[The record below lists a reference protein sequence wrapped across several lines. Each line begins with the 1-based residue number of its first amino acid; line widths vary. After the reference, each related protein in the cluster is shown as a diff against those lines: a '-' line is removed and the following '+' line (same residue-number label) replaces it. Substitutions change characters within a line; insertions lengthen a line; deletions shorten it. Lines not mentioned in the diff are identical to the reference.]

1 MVGQRLQKYISSWGL
16 DPGDVPKVITIFL
29 GAKYVTLGAFVL
41 VGTRFQPL
49 RRVFPKRRT
58 VTSAWSQVKSR
69 LAAGAGRPQPTPEG
83 GWYEWASDKYWQMSD
98 KLQARLQT
106 NRWWMSLAERTGQNP
121 TRLVLG
127 VAEGTLLCKLT
138 YPFWGPFELWAI
150 LYTLK
155 QRSIHAAHGSEGPDG
170 DLMEQYTHAAA
181 AAEDAQDLS
190 PGPL

>member
-16 DPGDVPKVITIFL
+16 DASAVPKVITLFL
-29 GAKYVTLGAFVL
+29 GAKYVTLGAFIVL
-41 VGTRFQPL
+41 GARFQPL

-58 VTSAWSQVKSR
+58 VTSAWSQVRNR
-69 LAAGAGRPQPTPEG
+69 LAPQRQEKPEG
-83 GWYEWASDKYWQMSD
+83 GSWYEWASDSYWQLSD
-98 KLQARLQT
+98 KLQTRLQR
-106 NRWWMSLAERTGQNP
+106 NPWWLSLAQRTGQNP

-138 YPFWGPFELWAI
+138 FPVWGPFELWAI
-150 LYTLK
+150 MHLLK
-155 QRSIHAAHGSEGPDG
+155 TRGAHAPDISEGPDG

-181 AAEDAQDLS
+181 ATEDAQDLS

>member
-1 MVGQRLQKYISSWGL
+1 MV
-16 DPGDVPKVITIFL
+16 DEPG
-29 GAKYVTLGAFVL
+29 
-41 VGTRFQPL
+41 
-49 RRVFPKRRT
+49 
-58 VTSAWSQVKSR
+58 
-69 LAAGAGRPQPTPEG
+69 
-83 GWYEWASDKYWQMSD
+83 
-98 KLQARLQT
+98 
-106 NRWWMSLAERTGQNP
+106 RTGQNP